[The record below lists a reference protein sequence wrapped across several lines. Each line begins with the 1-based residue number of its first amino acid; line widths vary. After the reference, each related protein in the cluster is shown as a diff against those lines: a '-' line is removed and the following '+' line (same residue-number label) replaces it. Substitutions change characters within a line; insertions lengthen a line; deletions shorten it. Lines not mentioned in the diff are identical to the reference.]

1 MKNQSKKDKWTTFST
16 NWQDRGNPMLEN
28 LPFEYNWSTFF
39 SAAPFWL
46 VLSILFEPPCTLHHP
61 LCFLPA
67 QFWKECE
74 KMSKDSS
81 ASARKV
87 SKRSD
92 GWRSWCFWQMDCNE
106 CWLTWLPT
114 LLLPIDRSGF
124 LNSTKYLSPNSCCT
138 NHTCPA
144 TSSQRQRERHNHRQR
159 QRHRKIYRN

>member
-28 LPFEYNWSTFF
+28 LPFEYNWSKF
-39 SAAPFWL
+39 FWL
-46 VLSILFEPPCTLHHP
+46 VLSILFEPPCTTHYVSFQLS
-61 LCFLPA
+61 F
-67 QFWKECE
+67 E
-74 KMSKDSS
+74 KRKCQKTA

-124 LNSTKYLSPNSCCT
+124 LNSTKYLSPNFCCT
-138 NHTCPA
+138 NRTCPA

-159 QRHRKIYRN
+159 QREIQRQRQRHRKIYRN